1 VVRPA
6 LLQRLAALAGIAL
19 LGTLGA
25 LALVGRDDDD
35 GSAAETP
42 PTQIRWEE
50 ARVGVFGADRIGQQT
65 GCGVTLAEDTAGVAH
80 PVLPC
85 GARLVLEREGTAVE
99 TAVVERVALPAGRAF
114 DLTPALASRLGLE
127 GGGTVRWRFAR

>member
-42 PTQIRWEE
+42 PPQIRWEE

-114 DLTPALASRLGLE
+114 DLTPALASWLGLE
-127 GGGTVRWRFAR
+127 GGGTVRWRFAG

>member
-42 PTQIRWEE
+42 PPQIRWEE
-50 ARVGVFGADRIGQQT
+50 AQVGVFGADRIGQQT

-127 GGGTVRWRFAR
+127 GGGTLRWRFAE